1 VVWLTANG
9 LRDNL
14 KTKEIKQTDHL
25 SNMERPEE
33 FNKLVFNFI
42 KDSELKP
49 SSRERNL

>member
-1 VVWLTANG
+1 
-9 LRDNL
+9 
-14 KTKEIKQTDHL
+14 
-25 SNMERPEE
+25 MERPEE